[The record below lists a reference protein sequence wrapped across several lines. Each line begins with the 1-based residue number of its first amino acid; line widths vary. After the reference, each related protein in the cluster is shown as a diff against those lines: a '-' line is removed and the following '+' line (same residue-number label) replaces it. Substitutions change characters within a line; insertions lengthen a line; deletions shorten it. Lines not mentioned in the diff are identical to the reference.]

1 MNKSDSLKL
10 IYWGTAGCAS
20 RAVSNFMTGIYVKD
34 LMFHHNERGWINIF
48 LGEGSHTHQQGI
60 PKGADDSYKIICNTR
75 NPYTMCFSTWTD
87 YNNDDSSLTFEQ
99 YLTEIRYRNFD
110 TNPSMDTFYWLE
122 WPKIG
127 RNPDYLVR
135 LEHMEEDLKSI
146 PELANNCSQERWDEI
161 ADAVVRFNTYG
172 GERDKDNYTKDNQQ
186 KVASYYT
193 QELADLV
200 YSKEKFIFD
209 YVGYDKDSWKL
220 LK

>member
-20 RAVSNFMTGIYVKD
+20 RAVSNFITGVNVKD
-34 LMFHHNERGWINIF
+34 LMFKHNEKGWVNIF
-48 LGEGSHTHQQGI
+48 KGMGSHTHQQGI
-60 PKGADDSYKIICNTR
+60 PEGADDSYRIICNTR

-87 YNNDDSSLTFEQ
+87 INDETGVSFED
-99 YLTEIRYRNFD
+99 YLIKDRYKNFD

-135 LEHMEEDLKSI
+135 LEYMEEDLTAI
-146 PELANNCSQERWDEI
+146 PELKNNCSQERWDEI

-172 GERDKDNYTKDNQQ
+172 GEREKDNYTKDNQQ

-209 YVGYDKDSWKL
+209 YVGYDRDSWKK

>member
-20 RAVSNFMTGIYVKD
+20 RAVSNFLTGIYVKD
-34 LMFHHNERGWINIF
+34 LMFHHNERGWVNIF
-48 LGEGSHTHQQGI
+48 KGEGSHTHQQGL
-60 PKGADDSYKIICNTR
+60 PDGTDDSYKIICNTR
-75 NPYTMCFSTWTD
+75 NPYTMVFSTWTD
-87 YNNDDSSLTFEQ
+87 YNNDDSSLTFEK
-99 YLTEIRYRNFD
+99 YLKEKRYESFD
-110 TNPSMDTFYWLE
+110 TNPSMDVFYWLE

-146 PELANNCSQERWDEI
+146 PELANNF
-161 ADAVVRFNTYG
+161 VRFNTYG
-172 GERDKDNYTKDNQQ
+172 GEREKDNYTKDNQQ